1 MMLFISIAGFALLV
15 AVVALVLSNHWNEQ
29 HGDNHF

>member
-1 MMLFISIAGFALLV
+1 MFFISIAGFALLA
-15 AVVALVLSNHWNEQ
+15 AVVAIVLANHWNER